1 MYKVGDTILF
11 GRYFQNNLKV
21 KTDIEWKILEVLDGK
36 MLITAQKALDAI
48 AYNEQMVNTTWE
60 TSSIRKWLNNTFINT
75 AFETCEISA
84 IIDAKVINLDN
95 KNPLRTGLSHNPPI
109 VPGGNNTVDKV
120 FLLSIEEV
128 KKYFKIIDEQDQALI
143 SDELYLEPTLYS
155 KNKDVYCPGNDGA
168 WWWLRSPGNT
178 SRMAVTTMQRKAVWF
193 PGAEVDDKT
202 FAIRPAMWIDINFE
216 KIIIERRKAEEEARR
231 KAEEEARRKAEEEAK
246 RKAEEETKRK
256 AEEEAK
262 RKAEKEAKRKAEQ
275 EAKRKAEEEV
285 KRKAE
290 KEAKRKAEEE
300 AKRKA
305 KENKI
310 RENRKAKN
318 LCQHCG
324 GSFKGIF
331 IKKCRQCNKR
341 KDY

>member
-1 MYKVGDTILF
+1 M
-11 GRYFQNNLKV
+11 
-21 KTDIEWKILEVLDGK
+21 
-36 MLITAQKALDAI
+36 
-48 AYNEQMVNTTWE
+48 
-60 TSSIRKWLNNTFINT
+60 
-75 AFETCEISA
+75 
-84 IIDAKVINLDN
+84 
-95 KNPLRTGLSHNPPI
+95 
-109 VPGGNNTVDKV
+109 
-120 FLLSIEEV
+120 SIEEV

-168 WWWLRSPGNT
+168 WWLLRSPGNT

-216 KIIIERRKAEEEARR
+216 KIIIE
-231 KAEEEARRKAEEEAK
+231 
-246 RKAEEETKRK
+246 
-256 AEEEAK
+256 
-262 RKAEKEAKRKAEQ
+262 KRKAEQ
-275 EAKRKAEEEV
+275 EAKRKA
-285 KRKAE
+285 
-290 KEAKRKAEEE
+290 
-300 AKRKA
+300 

-310 RENRKAKN
+310 RKKRKAKN

-324 GSFKGIF
+324 GRFKGIF